1 MFGSNMDDPEEIV
14 MHIAYIVRANFEL
27 STSYVILCKLYVPFK
42 FVNGLLF
49 VLATLAKGV

>member
-1 MFGSNMDDPEEIV
+1 MFGSNMYDPEEIV

-42 FVNGLLF
+42 FVNGLLL